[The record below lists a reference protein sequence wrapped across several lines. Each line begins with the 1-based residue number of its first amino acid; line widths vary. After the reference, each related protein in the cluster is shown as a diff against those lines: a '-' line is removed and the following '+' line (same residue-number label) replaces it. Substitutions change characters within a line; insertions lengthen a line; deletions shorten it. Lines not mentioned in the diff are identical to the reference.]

1 MKKNLLAIFTAIVL
15 SVLPL
20 FAMPGFDSYIPD
32 ASGQYVY
39 YRDYSFTRESYIG
52 ILTYDEATY
61 QIRYYSPEDL
71 TASLPQ
77 KEVALLLTVNPD
89 ADFWDMTGE
98 RILTT
103 ILPDDDSLDIM
114 NYLHD
119 ILYDFSSFRN
129 KLFDL
134 SPEDEEYV
142 WGKDFWE
149 NGYKTKQ
156 NYPLFGGDVTISYDC
171 LIPLFNIK
179 EIIAPDGSVA
189 FSCCTF
195 GRLQSSD
202 DKSFDNFKGFKEY
215 DFSADSRKSK
225 IYKKAKSLKHTSGNH
240 TVTIDKNWQT
250 DSESDNFCTL
260 NEDAVITML
269 SVPKFDQNQTKND
282 FFTIRSYLTSLLYSY
297 INLDKCEL
305 RFDSKMNAYRIAKE
319 SFQPKDG
326 GQSNYI
332 NTIEMLTRADTGGF
346 DYFSMIVF
354 KKSYAENTA
363 YFDKIVKSYK

>member
-1 MKKNLLAIFTAIVL
+1 MKKSLLSILAALFLAVM
-15 SVLPL
+15 PL
-20 FAMPGFDSYIPD
+20 FAMPGFDSYLPD

-61 QIRYYSPEDL
+61 QIRYFSPADL
-71 TASLPQ
+71 DNSLPQ
-77 KEVALLLTVNPD
+77 KEIALLLTVNPES
-89 ADFWDMTGE
+89 DFWDMTGE

-119 ILYDFSSFRN
+119 ILYDFSSLRN
-129 KLFDL
+129 KLYDL

-149 NGYKTKQ
+149 NGYKVQ
-156 NYPLFGGDVTISYDC
+156 QDFDLFGGNVSISYDC

-179 EIIAPDGSVA
+179 QIIASDGSTA
-189 FSCCTF
+189 LSCCTF

-215 DFSADSRKSK
+215 DAAADSRKSK
-225 IYKKAKSLKHTSGNH
+225 IYKKAKNVKNTSGNH

-269 SVPKFDQNQTKND
+269 SVPNFDQNQTKND
-282 FFTIRSYLTSLLYSY
+282 FFTIRSYLTSVLYSY

-305 RFDSKMNAYRIAKE
+305 RFDSKKNAYRIAKE
-319 SFQPKDG
+319 SYQPKDG
-326 GQSNYI
+326 TQANYI
-332 NTIEMLTRADTGGF
+332 NTIELLTHAETGGF
-346 DYFSMIVF
+346 DYFSMIMF
-354 KKSYAENTA
+354 KKAYSENTA
-363 YFDKIVKSYK
+363 YFDKIIKSYK